1 MAVNG
6 LLSPLMFLSWFWCEC
21 DVVSTHTLSL
31 FCPGV
36 TGLVQIDEN
45 GDRETD
51 FALWDMTDTK
61 SGNFQVSDFH
71 TPQHFWRVFQGYVV
85 IRSTYKCRLKLCSGG
100 VIFHSNPDLIF
111 K

>member
-45 GDRETD
+45 GDRETN

-71 TPQHFWRVFQGYVV
+71 T
-85 IRSTYKCRLKLCSGG
+85 RSPYLPVSHRRNTFGRFRNNTFYL
-100 VIFHSNPDLIF
+100 
-111 K
+111 